1 MSAPPK
7 LVRGLGLLSL
17 AATGICSMIG
27 ASINVVPIMI
37 QRNVPGIGPWV
48 LPAFVFAAVP
58 ALLAALSYA
67 ILASAMPRAG
77 GSYLYASRAL
87 SPYLGF
93 VASFSQW
100 FGLSIAIGVVS
111 YVIPMFLRDIVAAL
125 GYAALG
131 EAMQHGALR
140 LAIALSFLWTFVFI
154 NMRGLGAYEKTL
166 IPLMVLM
173 FLAGAIV
180 IVVGFRFTHADFAA
194 ALMAREQRTVPPMP
208 DVPFSL
214 RTFLSASAVLFS
226 SFIGFDAIAQAGGE
240 ARNPSRELPRA
251 IGLAVLV
258 TAAFY
263 FAFASAVYHT
273 VPWWFVASEAT
284 ARDLTAPGLLGYLL
298 SPTATVLIVAGAA
311 IALTNDLPA
320 MILAVSRLMFAWAE
334 DGIFP
339 KQMSVVHPL
348 RRTPGPAIVVSGL
361 TATLGIIGSHFA
373 GDFFLGVDLLVVSM
387 LVNFLLMGAS
397 VLALPRTNPVLA
409 ADMRVITNVPLR
421 NAIAA
426 SGLGI
431 LTLFLVVH
439 VWKDLTAPVSA
450 WYFRSTPLWVL
461 VMAIGTLIYWRE
473 VSALRRAG
481 VSLKERFSTLPP
493 E

>member
-1 MSAPPK
+1 
-7 LVRGLGLLSL
+7 
-17 AATGICSMIG
+17 MIG

-48 LPAFVFAAVP
+48 LPAFAFAALP
-58 ALLAALSYA
+58 ALLAALCYA
-67 ILASAMPRAG
+67 MLASAMPRAG

-111 YVIPMFLRDIVAAL
+111 YIIPTFLRDIATALAWTGLASVLQTGVVRVALAL
-125 GYAALG
+125 TL
-131 EAMQHGALR
+131 
-140 LAIALSFLWTFVFI
+140 LWLFVGI
-154 NMRGLGAYEKTL
+154 NVRGLGAYQRTL

-173 FLAGAIV
+173 FMAGAIV
-180 IVVGFRFTHADFAA
+180 IVLGWRFTHDDFAA
-194 ALMAREQRTVPPMP
+194 ALMVREQRALPPMP
-208 DVPFSL
+208 EAPFNL
-214 RTFLSASAVLFS
+214 RTLLSASAVLFS

-240 ARNPSRELPRA
+240 ARHPARDLPRA

-263 FAFASAVYHT
+263 FAFAGAVYHT
-273 VPWWFVASEAT
+273 VPWWFVAAEAT
-284 ARDLTAPGLLGYLL
+284 SRDLTAPGLLGYLL
-298 SPTATVLIVAGAA
+298 DPSLTVLIVAGAA

-320 MILAVSRLMFAWAE
+320 MILAVSRLMFAWAA

-339 KQMSVVHPL
+339 AAVGTIHPVY
-348 RRTPGPAIVVSGL
+348 RTPAVAIVLSGVV
-361 TATLGIIGSHFA
+361 ASLGIFGSHFA

-387 LVNFLLMGAS
+387 LVNFLLMCAS
-397 VLALPRTNPVLA
+397 VLALPRTNAVLA
-409 ADMRVITNVPLR
+409 ADMRVITNSALR
-421 NAIAA
+421 
-426 SGLGI
+426 SGVAVFGMAL
-431 LTLFLVVH
+431 LLLFLTVH

-450 WYFRSTPLWVL
+450 WYFRSTPVWVL
-461 VMAIGTLIYWRE
+461 VMVVGTLIYRRE
-473 VSALRRAG
+473 VAALERTG
-481 VSLKERFSTLPP
+481 VSLRERFAVLPP

>member
-1 MSAPPK
+1 MTSPPR
-7 LVRGLGLLSL
+7 LARSLGLVAL

-48 LPAFVFAAVP
+48 LPAFAFAAVP

-67 ILASAMPRAG
+67 MLASAMPRAG

-111 YVIPMFLRDIVAAL
+111 YIIPTFLRDIASALEWRGVVAAL
-125 GYAALG
+125 QVPLIRLGLALV
-131 EAMQHGALR
+131 L
-140 LAIALSFLWTFVFI
+140 LWTFVLI
-154 NMRGLGAYEKTL
+154 NLRGLGAYQSTL
-166 IPLMVLM
+166 IPLMLLM

-180 IVVGFRFTHADFAA
+180 IVVGWRFTHDDFAA
-194 ALMAREQRTVPPMP
+194 ALLAREARSLPVMP
-208 DVPFSL
+208 SAPFEL

-240 ARNPSRELPRA
+240 ARHPARDLPRA
-251 IGLAVLV
+251 IGLAVVV

-263 FAFASAVYHT
+263 FAFAGAVYHT
-273 VPWWFVASEAT
+273 VPWWFVASEAAT
-284 ARDLTAPGLLGYLL
+284 RDLTAPGLLGYLL
-298 SPTATVLIVAGAA
+298 DPTVTVLIVTGAA

-320 MILAVSRLMFAWAE
+320 MILAVSRLMYAWAA

-339 KQMSVVHPL
+339 KRVGDVHPV
-348 RRTPGPAIVVSGL
+348 RRTPTVAIMVSGGM
-361 TATLGIIGSHFA
+361 ASIGILGSHFA

-387 LVNFLLMGAS
+387 LVNFLLMCAS
-397 VLALPRTNPVLA
+397 VIALPRTNATLA
-409 ADMRVITNVPLR
+409 ANMGVIRNPSLR
-421 NAIAA
+421 GLVAW
-426 SGLGI
+426 SGVVL
-431 LTLFLVVH
+431 LLLFLVVH
-439 VWKDLTAPVSA
+439 IWKDLTAPVSA
-450 WYFRSTPLWVL
+450 WYFRSTPVWLL
-461 VMAIGTLIYWRE
+461 VMLTGTLIYRRE
-473 VSALRRAG
+473 VASLRRAG
-481 VSLKERFSTLPP
+481 VSMTERFATLPP